1 MIIYFAFFF
10 FLVYHRSICFNI
22 KIFYTSLMVQ
32 WLRIHLP
39 MQGTQ
44 IWSLV
49 RGDPTCR
56 GATKPGCHNCW
67 AGALEP
73 ELHNKNHC
81 NILQT
86 WREEFNLL
94 RYGRKHVWGAFF
106 TAGLHMEWVQ
116 MTQTARLKWLLQR
129 SPRLALSLCKDIPP
143 PQALR
148 WDWSIGK
155 LRDCHEK
162 PKIFKKPS
170 RVCSVWNEVVF
181 ILQQLLRWPPEV
193 PIGQ

>member
-1 MIIYFAFFF
+1 
-10 FLVYHRSICFNI
+10 
-22 KIFYTSLMVQ
+22 
-32 WLRIHLP
+32 
-39 MQGTQ
+39 
-44 IWSLV
+44 
-49 RGDPTCR
+49 
-56 GATKPGCHNCW
+56 
-67 AGALEP
+67 
-73 ELHNKNHC
+73 
-81 NILQT
+81 
-86 WREEFNLL
+86 
-94 RYGRKHVWGAFF
+94 
-106 TAGLHMEWVQ
+106 

-193 PIGQ
+193 PKGQLTIHPAALLHEGWWNKIYHLKIRPQPCVSRPRGGEEGTAAEAMLWTWRRCGAMDTANQGWQIVCTAHQVPTALSQVV